1 MKFGLANWDFVL
13 QRESFSDDWNPA
25 LTNNF
30 KTYEGAFFR
39 IRGPQDHRA
48 SIGEQLELREAGLR
62 RYIFLARLHDSPG
75 RRYGPGLD
83 RRDGSI
89 VVFKSCGGE
98 ISICGPSIKHSQS
111 FPLDRHEFSGRIYRE
126 FVPLFHDDGGAAIA
140 KVNLFNDLS
149 LQESPVA
156 IPSRGSSLLAKTV
169 STKLKITTTT
179 LSSST

>member
-30 KTYEGAFFR
+30 KTYKGAFFR
-39 IRGPQDHRA
+39 IRGPQDLRA

-89 VVFKSCGGE
+89 VVFKSSSSEIFIGG
-98 ISICGPSIKHSQS
+98 SSVKHSQS
-111 FPLDRHEFSGRIYRE
+111 FSLDRHEFPGCIYRE
-126 FVPLFHDDGGAAIA
+126 IVPLFHDDSGAAITEMVQVDA
-140 KVNLFNDLS
+140 VGRS
-149 LQESPVA
+149 QPVG
-156 IPSRGSSLLAKTV
+156 R
-169 STKLKITTTT
+169 
-179 LSSST
+179 